1 MLTHQHK
8 TTNEQV
14 TLLETLNV
22 YNGLGIKHYRL
33 KRENGREITIPFG
46 EFENNYV
53 KILTNSL

>member
-33 KRENGREITIPFG
+33 KRENGSIIVIPFG
-46 EFENNYV
+46 EF
-53 KILTNSL
+53 